1 MNFKPDNFQTK
12 VLSEF
17 NQGNKEVAILKLK
30 KYLVVNPKDI
40 NARLNLA
47 YMYINF
53 NLIHK
58 AIYEYEHIL
67 KKSQN
72 LQAMFNLA
80 ICFSRL
86 EKVRKCENLLKK
98 IIKIDNHL
106 LTLVRGDRGFTSKN
120 KSIKLDTWTRSCYRG
135 LWWLN

>member
-17 NQGNKEVAILKLK
+17 NQGNKEVAISKLK
-30 KYLVVNPKDI
+30 KYLVINPKDI
-40 NARLNLA
+40 NARLDLA

-58 AIYEYEHIL
+58 AIYVYEHIL

-72 LQAMFNLA
+72 LQGKKAT
-80 ICFSRL
+80 L
-86 EKVRKCENLLKK
+86 EMKRNQ
-98 IIKIDNHL
+98 HMAQFH
-106 LTLVRGDRGFTSKN
+106 R
-120 KSIKLDTWTRSCYRG
+120 
-135 LWWLN
+135 